1 MSRRLLLVAVLLFAF
16 CLGLVAQPPLP
27 QPDAVQGNIWYG
39 AVPPNGAQAPLL
51 VFIHGLGG
59 TASFF
64 WINNDMYTDAYN
76 AGYRTAFISTN
87 ADNTPGNNTIAVNGI
102 VVKNTIPT
110 IARHF
115 ATRKMYVIGHS
126 KGGLDLQFA
135 MANYPAIRA
144 LVKAVFT
151 LGTPNQG
158 SQMADWAFGPGKP
171 YANSL
176 GLLTPGM
183 ASLKVANVQTYRSTF
198 DPIFSTA
205 GIPFFYLA
213 GNTFAGNSLTVLTGP
228 VLLSLSGQANDGLV
242 TPTETTL
249 PIAYATTLG
258 VVPDNHFLLG
268 TGAVSFTYIQPQILA
283 LESH

>member
-1 MSRRLLLVAVLLFAF
+1 MSRRLLVFAVLLFTF
-16 CLGLVAQPPLP
+16 CLALIAQPPLP

-39 AVPPNGAQAPLL
+39 AIPPNGAQAPLL

-59 TASFF
+59 TANYF

-76 AGYRTAFISTN
+76 AGYRTAFISMN
-87 ADNTPGNNTIAVNGI
+87 ADNSPGNNTIAVNGI

-110 IARHF
+110 VARHF
-115 ATRKMYVIGHS
+115 ATRKMYLIGHS

-198 DPIFSTA
+198 DPVFSAA

-213 GNTFAGNSLTVLTGP
+213 GNSFVGNSLTALTGP
-228 VLLSLSGQANDGLV
+228 VLFGLSGQANDGLV
-242 TPTETTL
+242 APSEAPL
-249 PIAYATTLG
+249 PPAYATTLG
-258 VVPDNHFLLG
+258 VIPDNHFLMG
-268 TGAVSFTYIQPQILA
+268 TGSVSFTYVQPQIVA